1 MTDRKDEPPR
11 EATGQNV
18 KLLIELLKLASI
30 ISRPMKEAVADPHG
44 LSTSELRVLMCLAGE
59 GPLAGQDIS
68 KIMSIPPMNVS
79 RALAVLD
86 LRGWTEQA
94 PDQGNRRRR
103 PVQLSK
109 AGWKAY
115 RAMIPDVQLVARRLF
130 ASLEREER
138 QHLAHIFNRLIAQV
152 EAWDF
157 VAGPAATR
165 NKSPD

>member
-1 MTDRKDEPPR
+1 MTDRKDVSPPD
-11 EATGQNV
+11 AAGQNV

-30 ISRPMKEAVADPHG
+30 IGRPMKEAVADPHE
-44 LSTSELRVLMCLAGE
+44 LSTGELRVLMCLAGE

-86 LRGWTEQA
+86 QRGWTEQA

-130 ASLEREER
+130 ASLKGEER
-138 QHLAHIFNRLIAQV
+138 QHLAHLFNRLIAQV

-157 VAGPAATR
+157 VADPEANHCR
-165 NKSPD
+165 LPD